1 MGKVREIVRV
11 VGIFLVPLQLA
22 AAIYLAATIKNSS
35 WPERGQEMSSITGLP
50 IWFAAPCP
58 HRSPGSER
66 TTSEFASAIVTG
78 VASFASIFIKIM
90 GILNIKSILHNLFD
104 LIPGKKEQ
112 SLLSSRYQRYH
123 VIDDNSKEKRPS
135 LKIPGVHQT
144 LIHFNTIITA
154 YVSATFIAL
163 IAGLIFGIGKVWG
176 FFGIFHNI
184 MEVFIVAALC
194 HRSNKRYIV
203 SILIILV
210 YSVVVTGALSLILD
224 FILPVLFFIVAF
236 ESTSEF
242 TRLENVGYLVFA
254 SLVHL
259 IGNVVSAV
267 GNDSESSTIIFQS
280 SYFIAFPIY
289 AIYVHYSQKT
299 LEPHQ
304 GADIT
309 VWDLILLFSWGAT
322 ASLVTT
328 LIGIKD
334 LSCTI
339 NIL

>member
-50 IWFAAPCP
+50 IWFVAPCP

-90 GILNIKSILHNLFD
+90 GILNIKSILQNLFD

-154 YVSATFIAL
+154 YVSTTFIAL
-163 IAGLIFGIGKVWG
+163 IAGLIFGVGKVWG

-194 HRSNKRYIV
+194 NRSNKRYIV

-210 YSVVVTGALSLILD
+210 YSVVVTGALSQLPWYWDMMFFKFQGKFFFVLRLILD

-259 IGNVVSAV
+259 IGNVVSVV
-267 GNDSESSTIIFQS
+267 GNDSESS
-280 SYFIAFPIY
+280 
-289 AIYVHYSQKT
+289 YVFFVRVLY
-299 LEPHQ
+299 
-304 GADIT
+304 
-309 VWDLILLFSWGAT
+309 LFLA
-322 ASLVTT
+322 
-328 LIGIKD
+328 
-334 LSCTI
+334 
-339 NIL
+339 

>member
-50 IWFAAPCP
+50 IWFVAPCP

-90 GILNIKSILHNLFD
+90 GILNIKSILQNLFD

-154 YVSATFIAL
+154 YVSTTFIAL
-163 IAGLIFGIGKVWG
+163 IAGLIFGVGKVWG

-184 MEVFIVAALC
+184 MEVFIVAASIKSVAMVLG
-194 HRSNKRYIV
+194 YDVLQV
-203 SILIILV
+203 SRQ
-210 YSVVVTGALSLILD
+210 
-224 FILPVLFFIVAF
+224 VLFC
-236 ESTSEF
+236 F
-242 TRLENVGYLVFA
+242 TCPKQLYRHLGEVLVF
-254 SLVHL
+254 S
-259 IGNVVSAV
+259 VSNARKWRIS
-267 GNDSESSTIIFQS
+267 G
-280 SYFIAFPIY
+280 
-289 AIYVHYSQKT
+289 KR
-299 LEPHQ
+299 
-304 GADIT
+304 
-309 VWDLILLFSWGAT
+309 
-322 ASLVTT
+322 
-328 LIGIKD
+328 
-334 LSCTI
+334 
-339 NIL
+339 